1 MNGRPLVSVVMSV
14 YSGDRYLAASLDSVL
29 SQEDVEFEVV
39 VVDDGST
46 DLSPAILADYARKDP
61 RVRVIRQEN
70 AGLTKALARGCAE
83 ATGDLIA
90 RQDADDVSLP
100 GRLAKLAAVMQQ
112 NAGVAVAASW
122 VESIGPRDE
131 PLSTT
136 RFAEGP
142 EAGTRG
148 VLEERRSPVHGSA
161 MFRKADLEAVGGYR
175 PEFYFAQ
182 DSDLWFRL
190 ADRGDFLFLPE
201 VLYAF
206 RVVGG
211 SISVRHRE
219 AQLKL
224 YDLARACRAARLG
237 GSSDATYLRE
247 ASTIRPAHSAG
258 RGIRSGAA
266 DYFLGS
272 VLLRRRDPRALGYM
286 RAFVRQRP
294 GDPRGWVGWLR
305 SAILAARRDSHAP
318 PTRDLM

>member
-1 MNGRPLVSVVMSV
+1 MSDRPLVSVVMSV
-14 YSGDRYLAASLDSVL
+14 YNGDRYLAASLDSVL
-29 SQEDVEFEVV
+29 FQEDVAFEVV

-46 DLSPAILADYARKDP
+46 DRSPAVLADYGRRDS

-70 AGLTKALARGCAE
+70 TGLTKALARGCSA
-83 ATGDLIA
+83 ARGDFIA

-100 GRLAKLAAVMQQ
+100 GRLAKLAAVLQQ

-131 PLSTT
+131 PLGTT

-142 EAGTRG
+142 EVGTRG
-148 VLEERRSPVHGSA
+148 VLEEKRNPVHGSA

-182 DSDLWFRL
+182 DADLWFRL
-190 ADRGDFLFLPE
+190 ADRGSFQFLPE

-211 SISVRHRE
+211 SISVRHRD

-237 GSSDATYLRE
+237 GSSEEIHLRQ
-247 ASTIRPAHSAG
+247 ASAIRPAPSAE
-258 RGIRSGAA
+258 RGISSGAA

-305 SAILAARRDSHAP
+305 SAILAARRGSPAP
-318 PTRDLM
+318 STRDEM